1 MSPQDDELY
10 FRREQSQI
18 KHSILDK
25 YLERFARI
33 VGKRWDGIL
42 YVDGFS
48 GPWNINGDDFRDS
61 SFDIALRQL
70 RSARDTVRKTFQ
82 KDLKIKCI
90 FLEKDAAAFS
100 QLQNYAKQQTDVEVI
115 PLNRD
120 FEQAVPELER
130 MIRKE
135 SQGFFPFIFID
146 PTGWAGFSMK
156 LIAPLIQIRP
166 CEVIIN
172 FMTSFIQRFINDERA
187 GIEASFKKLF
197 GDDFY
202 KQEIDGREGL
212 DREDAIVFTYAKRIA
227 EVGGFDHVP
236 ITVVLHPTKDK
247 SHFHLVYAMRNI
259 AGLKVFKEAEQH
271 ALKLSEQVRADAKRR
286 AREASSGQ
294 SELFGG
300 REIPETIYA
309 SELLEHYESLARS
322 SVHELIRDKKEVSYN
337 NVYAIGM
344 QFPMV
349 QEKSLRSWITE
360 IADVINLSPMK
371 KVPKLN
377 SEHRIRFRQ
386 I

>member
-1 MSPQDDELY
+1 MSPKDDELY
-10 FRREQSQI
+10 FRREQSLI
-18 KHSILDK
+18 KHVVLSK

-33 VGKRWDGIL
+33 VGKWSDGIL

-70 RSARDTVRKTFQ
+70 RSARETVREKYQ

-90 FLEKDAAAFS
+90 FLEKDASAFS
-100 QLQNYAKQQTDVEVI
+100 QLQGYAKRQSDVEVI

-130 MIRKE
+130 IVRKE

-146 PTGWAGFSMK
+146 PTGWPGFSMN

-187 GIEASFKKLF
+187 GIEDSFRKLF
-197 GDDFY
+197 GDNSY
-202 KQEIDGREGL
+202 KREIEDREGL
-212 DREDAIVFTYAKRIA
+212 EREDAIVFTYARRIA
-227 EVGGFDHVP
+227 KIGGFDHVP
-236 ITVVLHPTKDK
+236 VTVVLHPTKDK
-247 SHFHLVYAMRNI
+247 SHFHLVYATRNI
-259 AGLKVFKEAEQH
+259 AGLKVFKDAEQH

-286 AREASSGQ
+286 AREASSQQGEFF
-294 SELFGG
+294 SGSDV
-300 REIPETIYA
+300 PETVYA
-309 SELLEHYESLARS
+309 GELLEHYESLARS
-322 SVHELIRDKKEVSYN
+322 SVHQFIRQKEETTYDE
-337 NVYAIGM
+337 VYAVGM
-344 QFPMV
+344 PFPMV
-349 QEKSLRSWITE
+349 QEKSLRLWITE
-360 IADVINLSPMK
+360 IADVVNLGSTE

-377 SEHRIRFRQ
+377 SEHRVRLRQ